1 MAHHHSISGLVGKL
15 VTELEVN
22 CDADKYYTIFKH
34 QEDVPK
40 AVPHLYSDVKVING
54 HAIHSGCIK
63 EWNFILEGKT
73 ICAIEETT
81 HNDETRTLHHRIFE
95 GDLMKDYKKFDS
107 IIEVNPKPN
116 GNGCI
121 VTWSIA
127 YEKINEDSPVPFA
140 CIPFCHQVN
149 CDADKLY
156 KIYKHHEDV
165 PKAIS
170 HLFTGVKVLEG
181 HGLRSGCIKEWKYII
196 EGKALTA
203 VEETTHGDET
213 RTLKHRVIGGD
224 LMKDY
229 KKFDKI
235 IEANPK
241 PNGHGSIVTVSLF
254 YEKINEDSP
263 APFDH
268 LKFFHQ
274 NIEDMNSHIC
284 ASE

>member
-1 MAHHHSISGLVGKL
+1 MAHHGVSGLVGKL
-15 VTELEVN
+15 VTQLE
-22 CDADKYYTIFKH
+22 
-34 QEDVPK
+34 
-40 AVPHLYSDVKVING
+40 
-54 HAIHSGCIK
+54 
-63 EWNFILEGKT
+63 
-73 ICAIEETT
+73 
-81 HNDETRTLHHRIFE
+81 
-95 GDLMKDYKKFDS
+95 
-107 IIEVNPKPN
+107 
-116 GNGCI
+116 
-121 VTWSIA
+121 
-127 YEKINEDSPVPFA
+127 
-140 CIPFCHQVN
+140 VN

-196 EGKALTA
+196 DGKALTA

-213 RTLKHRVIGGD
+213 RTLKHRVIDGD

-241 PNGHGSIVTVSLF
+241 PNGHGSIVTVSLY